1 MASLKKIR
9 TIEQNI
15 NIIDNEVSNFV
26 NTVSNNTMI
35 LNNWM
40 KEIEKDKTTSKR

>member
-26 NTVSNNTMI
+26 NNVSNNTMI